1 MPALASA
8 IISELAV
15 RTADGVTLH
24 VDHVR
29 AEHSRGAVLCLHAM
43 MTDGR
48 YFGARR
54 PQGPALPGRAAP
66 PTVGDGFAAALARGG
81 LDVYVADFRGHGRS
95 GLRAGRDD
103 WSFDD
108 LVELDLPAITSAVGP
123 AVILGHSLGGLVAAA
138 AIATN
143 RIAPPP
149 KLLLGATSVWLHT
162 RGRRRFVMAA
172 IRATTALFGRTPV
185 CALRAGTADEAP
197 GYIAQLADWSRHGR
211 WTSRTGVDY
220 RAALARITTP
230 TAAFAGAA
238 DWMCTPADARDFA
251 AAIPGATVR
260 VVADADHFQLFTR
273 PEPALRE
280 WLIATALSI
289 R

>member
-1 MPALASA
+1 MPVLASA
-8 IISELAV
+8 ITSELAV
-15 RTADGVTLH
+15 RTADGVMLH

-29 AEHSRGAVLCLHAM
+29 AQHRRGAVLCLHAM

-54 PQGPALPGRAAP
+54 QPKGGAK
-66 PTVGDGFAAALARGG
+66 VIDDGFAHALARCG

-108 LVELDLPAITSAVGP
+108 LVELDLPALTGAIGP
-123 AVILGHSLGGLVAAA
+123 AVILGHSLGGLAAAA
-138 AIATN
+138 AIATG
-143 RIAPPP
+143 RITPPP

-185 CALRAGTADEAP
+185 RALRAGTADEAP
-197 GYIAQLADWSRHGR
+197 GYVAQLAAWSRHGR

-230 TAAFAGAA
+230 TEAFSGAG

-260 VVADADHFQLFTR
+260 VVPEVDHFQLFTR
-273 PEPALRE
+273 PELALRE